1 MGNEITKCIRMSFSF
16 ATSKMKMGL
25 NKDGKVL
32 LIDRAGKLKPVIIFQ
47 LSKKQLLA
55 ISAICIPV

>member
-1 MGNEITKCIRMSFSF
+1 
-16 ATSKMKMGL
+16 MGL